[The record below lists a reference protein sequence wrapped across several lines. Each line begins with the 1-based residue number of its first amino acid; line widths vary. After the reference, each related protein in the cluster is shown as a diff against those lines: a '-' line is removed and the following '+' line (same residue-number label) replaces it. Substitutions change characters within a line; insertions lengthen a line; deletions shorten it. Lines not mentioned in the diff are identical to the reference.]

1 VSPRHSP
8 DVVWQQGDLSRDT
21 RWGSLHTNGATV
33 WLTGLPASGKSTI
46 GAALEAQLVRA
57 GRCAYML
64 DGDNLRHGICG
75 DLGFSAADRA
85 RNILRVGELA
95 RLFADS
101 GAIAI
106 AALVSP
112 LADCRDEVR
121 RIHER
126 SALQFLEVFVDT
138 PVEVCAQR
146 DPKALYAR
154 ARAGE
159 IHGFTGVDDPY
170 ERPTRPDLVLPEGVT
185 VPAALDAI
193 LELLDSDA
201 DRSSSGKAPPA
212 RTGRGQSLAGAHTG
226 RRHHGMGT

>member
-1 VSPRHSP
+1 VSTRRSP
-8 DVVWQQGDLSRDT
+8 DVVWQETELSRDA
-21 RWGSLHTNGATV
+21 RWEALRAHGATV

-46 GAALEAQLVRA
+46 GAALEARLVGA
-57 GRCAYML
+57 GRAAYLL

-75 DLGFSAADRA
+75 DLGFSEADRA
-85 RNILRVGELA
+85 RNIIRVGELA

-101 GAIAI
+101 GAVAI

-112 LADCRDEVR
+112 LAGCRDEVR
-121 RIHER
+121 RLHER

-146 DPKALYAR
+146 DPKSLYAR

-170 ERPTRPDLVLPEGVT
+170 ERPSRPDLVLRQDVPT
-185 VPAALDAI
+185 PAAIDAI
-193 LELLDSDA
+193 LELLDGGA
-201 DRSSSGKAPPA
+201 DRSPSDAPAAA
-212 RTGRGQSLAGAHTG
+212 RSRAGA
-226 RRHHGMGT
+226 

>member
-1 VSPRHSP
+1 MTPRHSP
-8 DVVWQQGDLSRDT
+8 DVVWQDGDLSRDA
-21 RWGSLHTNGATV
+21 RWGSLRTSGATV

-46 GAALEAQLVRA
+46 GAALEAHLVRA
-57 GRCAYML
+57 GRFAYVL

-75 DLGFSAADRA
+75 DLGFSEADRA
-85 RNILRVGELA
+85 RNIVRVGELA

-101 GAIAI
+101 GAVAI
-106 AALVSP
+106 VALVSP

-121 RIHER
+121 RMHER

-193 LELLDSDA
+193 LELLDGSTS
-201 DRSSSGKAPPA
+201 RSSSSKAPSA
-212 RTGRGQSLAGAHTG
+212 RSGRGQSLAGAHTG
-226 RRHHGMGT
+226 QRHHGMDT